1 VNLKANPFFLNDS
14 EIEKIEST
22 VELLSDEEK
31 IGQLFC
37 IEAGK
42 YSEEEL
48 ESIIKK
54 YNIGGFLFRPTN
66 SAVLKEKCSKIQQLS
81 KIPLLIA
88 ANLETGGAGAAS
100 DKTLFANPMGVAA
113 TNDISI
119 TKKFAKVC
127 ATEGL
132 ECGINWSFSPVVDI
146 NINPQ
151 NPITNIRAFS
161 DDTETV
167 IKNACAF
174 IEEMQNEGMAA
185 CCKHFPGDGVDFRD
199 QHLHPTYNT
208 LSCEDWYR
216 SFGKVYKS
224 VIEKGTLSIMAGH
237 ICQTNVAISKNSN
250 LLPEEVPPASLC
262 KELLVDVLRKELNF
276 NGVITTDATVM
287 AGYYQEAE
295 NREDLLPLSIVA
307 GCDML
312 LFVADLETDY
322 NAVLEAYKNGVIS
335 EQRLNEAV
343 SRILALK
350 MKVCKENKKEEIPS
364 EQWQQEC
371 ANRAVTLVKN
381 NANLL
386 PITNPKAVK
395 ICIFGSET
403 TVDGDIFDITKKIL
417 AKKGIICEQYD
428 AKKDIFADEP
438 IIIFGNYQTGSGKT
452 AVRIFWDKRFNSNYI
467 AKKNVI
473 FVSLGNPYLLQ
484 DIPRVKTYIN
494 AYSPNKATIEAVLSK
509 ILGESEFVG
518 KSPIDAF
525 CGLIDTRF

>member
-1 VNLKANPFFLNDS
+1 M
-14 EIEKIEST
+14 EK
-22 VELLSDEEK
+22 
-31 IGQLFC
+31 
-37 IEAGK
+37 
-42 YSEEEL
+42 EL

-54 YNIGGFLFRPTN
+54 YNIGGVLFRPTN
-66 SAVLKEKCSKIQQLS
+66 SVVLKKKCGVIQEIS

-88 ANLETGGAGAAS
+88 ANLETGGAGAAT
-100 DKTLFANPMGVAA
+100 DKTFFANPMGVAA

-174 IEEMQNEGMAA
+174 VEEMQSEGMAA

-199 QHLHPTYNT
+199 QHIHPTYNN
-208 LSCEDWYR
+208 LSSEDWYK

-224 VIEKGTLSIMAGH
+224 VIDKGTLSMMIGH
-237 ICQTNVAISKNSN
+237 ICQVNLAMDENPD
-250 LLPEEVPPASLC
+250 LLPQDVRVASLSS
-262 KELLVDVLRKELNF
+262 ELLTGILRGKLGF
-276 NGVITTDATVM
+276 NGLITTDATVM

-295 NREDLLPLSIVA
+295 NREDLLPLSIAA

-312 LFVADLETDY
+312 LFVADLEKDY
-322 NAVLEAYKNGVIS
+322 NAVLKAYKNGVFS
-335 EQRLNEAV
+335 ELRLNEAV

-350 MKVCKENKKEEIPS
+350 MKVCKENKRDEIPS
-364 EQWQQEC
+364 KQWQKEC
-371 ANRAVTLVKN
+371 AHRAVTLVKN

-386 PITNPKAVK
+386 PLTNPKAVK
-395 ICIFGSET
+395 ICVFGSET
-403 TVDGDIFDITKKIL
+403 TVDGDIYDITQKIL
-417 AKKGIICEQYD
+417 TEKGIICEQYNVE
-428 AKKDIFADEP
+428 KDIFTDEP

-452 AVRIFWDKRFNSNYI
+452 AVRIFWDRRFNSNYI

-518 KSPIDAF
+518 NSPIDAF